1 VSTIAYIETFTAP
14 LDRARRS
21 TFRWAAQFPTLRA
34 LLYRRDRRIALQA
47 TLGVVLAFAM
57 TTIAPVATMAVSP
70 IVFGVPHLASDVRY
84 LVLRQQLPRWWVR
97 ALVAGCAALFALRLT
112 GLLELASLQRL
123 QSLEMAS
130 ATLWIAGAA
139 VAGAFVSG
147 AWRRLAFVLP
157 ALAVIGALAT
167 RHAGVAM
174 LVFAHL
180 HNVVAI
186 GLWLFLFR
194 RHLRCVIVPLGALAL
209 ALIALLS
216 GATMPLTAK
225 LGGGAAFGLD
235 LGQISTWF
243 TPDVAAH
250 VAVGLTLSYIFLQS
264 IHYAVWMGWIPQE
277 QLPGQS
283 TMSWRASLRSLAN
296 DLGERGFWIVVA
308 LVALVLGGSLVDLH
322 GTRKLYLSLA
332 VFHGYL
338 ELAMLCYLVV
348 ARRARG
354 GA

>member
-1 VSTIAYIETFTAP
+1 MSTIAYIETFTAP

-147 AWRRLAFVLP
+147 AWRRLAFVL
-157 ALAVIGALAT
+157 
-167 RHAGVAM
+167 
-174 LVFAHL
+174 
-180 HNVVAI
+180 
-186 GLWLFLFR
+186 
-194 RHLRCVIVPLGALAL
+194 
-209 ALIALLS
+209 
-216 GATMPLTAK
+216 
-225 LGGGAAFGLD
+225 
-235 LGQISTWF
+235 
-243 TPDVAAH
+243 
-250 VAVGLTLSYIFLQS
+250 
-264 IHYAVWMGWIPQE
+264 
-277 QLPGQS
+277 
-283 TMSWRASLRSLAN
+283 LRSP
-296 DLGERGFWIVVA
+296 
-308 LVALVLGGSLVDLH
+308 
-322 GTRKLYLSLA
+322 
-332 VFHGYL
+332 
-338 ELAMLCYLVV
+338 
-348 ARRARG
+348 
-354 GA
+354 